1 MLLFTAAFIRFS
13 CYCQKYLKE
22 HAIYHGQWTYD
33 EDFFLNIPNNWAIWP
48 KQNKQ
53 VVGYTANIYTYK
65 TIEANGNTGVIPTT
79 SKSYTGNN
87 LPKNDNSRSS
97 LKDLLVVGMTLVFPL
112 GSMIFN

>member
-1 MLLFTAAFIRFS
+1 LSKVSQGACHLS
-13 CYCQKYLKE
+13 
-22 HAIYHGQWTYD
+22 WTYD

-48 KQNKQ
+48 KENKL